1 MRRMYAGVGGGEVI
15 SCLKT
20 SLRSL
25 MEVYGLWGLGRAR
38 DTHLF
43 VYTHNLVRQSCYS
56 STYLSTHPKSRK
68 DSCLVALC
76 LGQKAVYESPT
87 PS

>member
-25 MEVYGLWGLGRAR
+25 MEFMALGDLEEHEIPISLYIR
-38 DTHLF
+38 T
-43 VYTHNLVRQSCYS
+43 V
-56 STYLSTHPKSRK
+56 
-68 DSCLVALC
+68 
-76 LGQKAVYESPT
+76 
-87 PS
+87 